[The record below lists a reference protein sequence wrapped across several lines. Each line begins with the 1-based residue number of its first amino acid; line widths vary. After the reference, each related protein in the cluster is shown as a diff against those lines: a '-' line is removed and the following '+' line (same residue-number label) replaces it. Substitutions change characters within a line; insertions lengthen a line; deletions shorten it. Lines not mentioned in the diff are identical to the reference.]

1 MSRTVGKLA
10 AAIRELLAYHA
21 ELIPTLPPGKQRAA
35 EAQTRTSM
43 RRLFGVE
50 SAAALPESPAIQEQS
65 AVEMA
70 VEIWRF
76 LRAHERAI
84 FAILPERR
92 ESDAEARAESAFYAI
107 LSPLLKI
114 LAGEG
119 IRLVA
124 YEGVGYEPNYPVE
137 AVNADEMGDSDNLV
151 MSETLEPVLV
161 RDGKVLRYG
170 KVFLAQR
177 S

>member
-1 MSRTVGKLA
+1 
-10 AAIRELLAYHA
+10 
-21 ELIPTLPPGKQRAA
+21 
-35 EAQTRTSM
+35 M

-50 SAAALPESPAIQEQS
+50 SVVDLPESLAIQDQS
-65 AVEMA
+65 AMEMA

-84 FAILPERR
+84 FAIPIEMR
-92 ESDAEARAESAFYAI
+92 ESNAEARAESAFCAI

-124 YEGVGYEPNYPVE
+124 YEGVDYELNYPVE
-137 AVNADEMGDSDNLV
+137 AINADEMGDSDDLV
-151 MSETLEPVLV
+151 MSETLEPALV
-161 RDGKVLRYG
+161 RDGKILRYG

>member
-1 MSRTVGKLA
+1 MNALLDLA
-10 AAIRELLAYHA
+10 AALRELIFRH
-21 ELIPTLPPGKQRAA
+21 EGLIPALPSGKQRAA

-43 RRLFGVE
+43 RRLFGAE

-76 LRAHERAI
+76 LSAHERAI
-84 FAILPERR
+84 FAIPSERR

-107 LSPLLKI
+107 LSLLLKI
-114 LAGEG
+114 LARER

-137 AVNADEMGDSDNLV
+137 AVNVEDMGDSDDLV
-151 MSETLEPVLV
+151 MSDTLEPVLM

>member
-1 MSRTVGKLA
+1 MSVSNKKLA
-10 AAIRELLAYHA
+10 LALRGLMIRHDA
-21 ELIPTLPPGKQRAA
+21 LIPAIPPQKQRAA
-35 EAQTRTSM
+35 ESQM
-43 RRLFGVE
+43 RVSVHRLFGVE
-50 SAAALPESPAIQEQS
+50 SISSLPETAVIQEQS
-65 AVEMA
+65 VLEMA

-84 FAILPERR
+84 FAIPPEKR
-92 ESDAEARAESAFYAI
+92 ENDAEMRAESAFCAI

-114 LAGEG
+114 LAGER

-124 YEGVGYEPNYPVE
+124 YESVGYESNYPVE
-137 AVNADEMGDSDNLV
+137 AVNADEMGDSDDLV
-151 MSETLEPVLV
+151 MSETLEPTLV
-161 RDGKVLRYG
+161 RDGKVLRDG

>member
-1 MSRTVGKLA
+1 MNAFLDLA
-10 AAIRELLAYHA
+10 AALRGLIVRHEG
-21 ELIPTLPPGKQRAA
+21 LIPVLPSGKQRAA

-50 SAAALPESPAIQEQS
+50 SVADLPESSAIQEQS

-76 LRAHERAI
+76 LSAHERAV
-84 FAILPERR
+84 FAIPPEKR
-92 ESDAEARAESAFYAI
+92 ENDAEIRAESAFCAI

-114 LAGEG
+114 LAREG

-124 YEGVGYEPNYPVE
+124 YENVGYEPNYPVE
-137 AVNADEMGDSDNLV
+137 AVNAEEMGNSDDLV
-151 MSETLEPVLV
+151 MSDTLEPVLV
-161 RDGKVLRYG
+161 RDGKIVRYG

>member
-1 MSRTVGKLA
+1 MSHTAGKLA
-10 AAIRELLAYHA
+10 TAIRELLAYHA
-21 ELIPTLPPGKQRAA
+21 ELIPALPSGKQRAA

-43 RRLFGVE
+43 RQLFGVE
-50 SAAALPESPAIQEQS
+50 SVADLPESSAIQEQP
-65 AVEMA
+65 VMEMA

-84 FAILPERR
+84 FAIPPEKR
-92 ESDAEARAESAFYAI
+92 ENDAEIRAESAFCAI

-124 YEGVGYEPNYPVE
+124 YENVGYESNYPVE
-137 AVNADEMGDSDNLV
+137 AVNADEMGDSDDLV
-151 MSETLEPVLV
+151 MSETLEPALV
-161 RDGKVLRYG
+161 RDGKVLRDG

>member
-1 MSRTVGKLA
+1 MNQHIEMLSSVLRKLA
-10 AAIRELLAYHA
+10 DCHA
-21 ELIPTLPPGKQRAA
+21 ELTSALPLGKQRAA

-50 SAAALPESPAIQEQS
+50 SVADSPKPLAIQEQPTM
-65 AVEMA
+65 EMA

-84 FAILPERR
+84 FAIPPEKR
-92 ESDAEARAESAFYAI
+92 ENDAEIRAESAFCAI
-107 LSPLLKI
+107 LSLLLKI

-124 YEGVGYEPNYPVE
+124 YENVGYESNYPVE
-137 AVNADEMGDSDNLV
+137 AVNADEMGDSDDLV
-151 MSETLEPVLV
+151 MSETLEPALV
-161 RDGKVLRYG
+161 RDGKVLRDG

>member
-1 MSRTVGKLA
+1 MSVVNKKLTLA
-10 AAIRELLAYHA
+10 VRELMIRHEGLTSA
-21 ELIPTLPPGKQRAA
+21 LPSGKQRAA
-35 EAQTRTSM
+35 EAQTRNSM

-50 SAAALPESPAIQEQS
+50 AIADLPESSSMQEQP
-65 AVEMA
+65 VTEMA

-84 FAILPERR
+84 FAIPIERR
-92 ESDAEARAESAFYAI
+92 ESDAEAQAESAFCVI
-107 LSPLLKI
+107 LSLLLEI
-114 LAGEG
+114 LAREG

-124 YEGVGYEPNYPVE
+124 YENVGYESNYPVE
-137 AVNADEMGDSDNLV
+137 AVNADEMGDSDDLV

-161 RDGKVLRYG
+161 RDGKVLRNG